1 MNAIASREQFK
12 PTRIGENVMVNCK
25 GWVVSL
31 GDEHYRVTRSIK
43 SSNNRRPSSGE
54 LELLTDN
61 DKHSA
66 TPH

>member
-1 MNAIASREQFK
+1 
-12 PTRIGENVMVNCK
+12 MVNCK